1 MEAISNHLRLFS
13 QGLFEEVMRF
23 PYYTPKTVKPVNFQ
37 SVRLEKRRKR
47 FTFIRD
53 QALINRY
60 AFDLLTFALFM
71 HTTHCFCLVLC

>member
-23 PYYTPKTVKPVNFQ
+23 PYYTPKTAKPVNFQ

-47 FTFIRD
+47 FILVRD
-53 QALINRY
+53 QALINGY
-60 AFDLLTFALFM
+60 VFVSFSFYFYHGTHFYFLLLS
-71 HTTHCFCLVLC
+71 